1 VVDSYFAPNQYV
13 HIVWTKAGQECTF
26 YKNGGVAST
35 AICPTHV
42 DLHDVYEIGHV
53 DFYYFAGV
61 IDEVAFYS
69 YGE

>member
-1 VVDSYFAPNQYV
+1 
-13 HIVWTKAGQECTF
+13 
-26 YKNGGVAST
+26 
-35 AICPTHV
+35 
-42 DLHDVYEIGHV
+42 VYEIGHV